1 MLYNSRPRF
10 SSQGPVGAAIRR
22 RSSILSEPATMPRP
36 ASNRVWERVNDEQ
49 VIDKDMLA
57 REISAILKERKLTQI
72 EAAYL
77 AGDAPSQMS
86 LVVSGK
92 LRGFSIERLL
102 RILARLGRDI
112 DISIARAPE
121 NRMGKIRVQRKGR

>member
-1 MLYNSRPRF
+1 
-10 SSQGPVGAAIRR
+10 
-22 RSSILSEPATMPRP
+22 MPKP
-36 ASNRVWERVNDEQ
+36 ASNRVWERVNDDQ
-49 VIDKDMLA
+49 IIDKESLA
-57 REISAILKERKLTQI
+57 KEIGAILKERKLTQI

-112 DISIARAPE
+112 DIVISRAPE
-121 NRMGKIRVQRKGR
+121 TRMGKIKVQKKGR

>member
-1 MLYNSRPRF
+1 
-10 SSQGPVGAAIRR
+10 
-22 RSSILSEPATMPRP
+22 MPKP
-36 ASNRVWERVNDEQ
+36 ASNRVWERVSDDQ
-49 VIDKDMLA
+49 IIDKETLA
-57 REISAILKERKLTQI
+57 KEIAAILKERKLTQI

-102 RILARLGRDI
+102 RILARLGRDVEI
-112 DISIARAPE
+112 VISRAPE
-121 NRMGKIRVQRKGR
+121 SRMGRIKVHKKGR

>member
-1 MLYNSRPRF
+1 MAKAQPS
-10 SSQGPVGAAIRR
+10 
-22 RSSILSEPATMPRP
+22 
-36 ASNRVWERVNDEQ
+36 RVWERTSEDQQISKET
-49 VIDKDMLA
+49 LA
-57 REISAILKERKLTQI
+57 KEISNILRDRKLTQI

-112 DISIARAPE
+112 DIVIKPAPE
-121 NRMGKIRVQRKGR
+121 TRMGKIKVSKKR

>member
-1 MLYNSRPRF
+1 
-10 SSQGPVGAAIRR
+10 
-22 RSSILSEPATMPRP
+22 MPRR
-36 ASNRVWERVNDEQ
+36 ASSTVWERVTDDQ
-49 VIDKDMLA
+49 IIDKEGLA
-57 REISAILKERKLTQI
+57 SEIASILKERKMTQI

-86 LVVSGK
+86 LILSGK

-112 DISIARAPE
+112 DIVIRPSPST
-121 NRMGKIRVQRKGR
+121 RMGRIKVKRGR

>member
-1 MLYNSRPRF
+1 MAKAQSK
-10 SSQGPVGAAIRR
+10 
-22 RSSILSEPATMPRP
+22 
-36 ASNRVWERVNDEQ
+36 VWERTSEDQQISKET
-49 VIDKDMLA
+49 LA
-57 REISAILKERKLTQI
+57 KEISNILRDRQLTQI

-112 DISIARAPE
+112 EIVIKPAPDT
-121 NRMGKIRVQRKGR
+121 RMGKITVPRKSR

>member
-1 MLYNSRPRF
+1 MLHALAPTDRECACVAAPSFLPAESRP
-10 SSQGPVGAAIRR
+10 
-22 RSSILSEPATMPRP
+22 MPRA
-36 ASNRVWERVNDEQ
+36 ASNRVWERVNDDQ
-49 VIDKDMLA
+49 IIDKETLA
-57 REISAILKERKLTQI
+57 KEVAAILKERKLTQI

-112 DISIARAPE
+112 DIVISRAPE
-121 NRMGKIRVQRKGR
+121 NRMGRIKVQKKGR

>member
-1 MLYNSRPRF
+1 
-10 SSQGPVGAAIRR
+10 V
-22 RSSILSEPATMPRP
+22 PRP
-36 ASNRVWERVNDEQ
+36 ASNRVWERVSDDQIIPKET
-49 VIDKDMLA
+49 LA
-57 REISAILKERKLTQI
+57 KEISAILKERKLTQI

-112 DISIARAPE
+112 DINISRAPE
-121 NRMGKIRVQRKGR
+121 TRMGKIKVVKKGR

>member
-1 MLYNSRPRF
+1 
-10 SSQGPVGAAIRR
+10 
-22 RSSILSEPATMPRP
+22 MPRP

>member
-1 MLYNSRPRF
+1 VAK
-10 SSQGPVGAAIRR
+10 SQPTRAWVRTHEDQQIPKETLAKEIAT
-22 RSSILSEPATMPRP
+22 ILR
-36 ASNRVWERVNDEQ
+36 D
-49 VIDKDMLA
+49 
-57 REISAILKERKLTQI
+57 RKMTQI

-92 LRGFSIERLL
+92 LRGFSVERLL

-112 DISIARAPE
+112 DIVIKAAPD
-121 NRMGKIRVQRKGR
+121 NRLGKIKVSRKGR

>member
-1 MLYNSRPRF
+1 VAK
-10 SSQGPVGAAIRR
+10 SQP
-22 RSSILSEPATMPRP
+22 T
-36 ASNRVWERVNDEQ
+36 RVWVRTHEDQQIPKET
-49 VIDKDMLA
+49 LA
-57 REISAILKERKLTQI
+57 KEIANILRDRKMTQI

-92 LRGFSIERLL
+92 LRGFSVERLL

-112 DISIARAPE
+112 DIVIKAAPE
-121 NRMGKIRVQRKGR
+121 TRLGKIKVSRKGR

>member
-1 MLYNSRPRF
+1 MAKAQTS
-10 SSQGPVGAAIRR
+10 
-22 RSSILSEPATMPRP
+22 
-36 ASNRVWERVNDEQ
+36 RVWERTSEDQQISKET
-49 VIDKDMLA
+49 LA
-57 REISAILKERKLTQI
+57 KEISNILRDRKLTQI

-112 DISIARAPE
+112 DIVIKPAPE
-121 NRMGKIRVQRKGR
+121 TRMGKIKVMRKSK

>member
-1 MLYNSRPRF
+1 
-10 SSQGPVGAAIRR
+10 
-22 RSSILSEPATMPRP
+22 MPKP
-36 ASNRVWERVNDEQ
+36 ASARVWERVSDDQ
-49 VIDKDMLA
+49 IIDKATLA
-57 REISAILKERKLTQI
+57 KEIAAILKERKLTQI

-102 RILARLGRDI
+102 RILARLGRDV
-112 DISIARAPE
+112 DIVISRAPE
-121 NRMGKIRVQRKGR
+121 SRMGRIKVQKKGR

>member
-1 MLYNSRPRF
+1 VAKAQPS
-10 SSQGPVGAAIRR
+10 
-22 RSSILSEPATMPRP
+22 
-36 ASNRVWERVNDEQ
+36 RVWERTSEDQQISKET
-49 VIDKDMLA
+49 LA
-57 REISAILKERKLTQI
+57 KEISNILRDRKLTQI

-112 DISIARAPE
+112 DIVIKPAPE
-121 NRMGKIRVQRKGR
+121 TRMGKIRVTKKK

>member
-1 MLYNSRPRF
+1 
-10 SSQGPVGAAIRR
+10 
-22 RSSILSEPATMPRP
+22 MPRP
-36 ASNRVWERVNDEQ
+36 AANRVWERVTDDQ
-49 VIDKDMLA
+49 IIDKESLA
-57 REISAILKERKLTQI
+57 KEIAAILRERKLTQI

-102 RILARLGRDI
+102 RILARLGRDVEI
-112 DISIARAPE
+112 VISRAPE
-121 NRMGKIRVQRKGR
+121 SRMGRIKVTKKSR

>member
-1 MLYNSRPRF
+1 
-10 SSQGPVGAAIRR
+10 
-22 RSSILSEPATMPRP
+22 MPKP
-36 ASNRVWERVNDEQ
+36 ASARVWERVSDDQ
-49 VIDKDMLA
+49 IIDKATLA
-57 REISAILKERKLTQI
+57 KEIAAILKERKLTQI

-102 RILARLGRDI
+102 RILARLGRDVEI
-112 DISIARAPE
+112 VISRAPE
-121 NRMGKIRVQRKGR
+121 SRMGRIKVQKKGR

>member
-1 MLYNSRPRF
+1 M
-10 SSQGPVGAAIRR
+10 
-22 RSSILSEPATMPRP
+22 
-36 ASNRVWERVNDEQ
+36 
-49 VIDKDMLA
+49 
-57 REISAILKERKLTQI
+57 TQI

-92 LRGFSIERLL
+92 LRGFSVERLL

-112 DISIARAPE
+112 DIVI
-121 NRMGKIRVQRKGR
+121 